1 MLPHRAGKFKSSV
14 ILCDMKQVCEL
25 SEDAARR
32 VMSST
37 CSVSTSRSLA
47 GLSRSSGQCGLHPSL
62 HPHTLSS
69 PNSAPH
75 SKAQPSR
82 ASKHSQLGNYPQLPP
97 SSIHLQARDAR
108 SSESH
113 AKYFSETFF
122 GPCAHSWPV
131 CRVAL
136 AAAGRSIPAPG
147 FTY

>member
-1 MLPHRAGKFKSSV
+1 
-14 ILCDMKQVCEL
+14 MKQVCEL

-47 GLSRSSGQCGLHPSL
+47 GLGRSSGQCGPTPACTRAPAHPL
-62 HPHTLSS
+62 S
-69 PNSAPH
+69 PNIAPH
-75 SKAQPSR
+75 SKAQPPR
-82 ASKHSQLGNYPQLPP
+82 APKHSQLGNYPQLP

-122 GPCAHSWPV
+122 GPCAQSWPV

-136 AAAGRSIPAPG
+136 AAAGRSIPARVSLIKRPAAP
-147 FTY
+147 